1 MVRYF
6 IVKDKSPPPLK
17 YMCLVIKSKEKQTIL
32 MECHNN
38 SGTGNSSSVEGTS
51 NRAIPSFY
59 WPTMIQDINEWLP
72 EVLTANIHEEVVLRE
87 ESETFVLQTP
97 SEDGHILNGL
107 TVSGHGAGSLQ
118 NSGESITTCTQLRSS
133 IGMGSSSNNPHEDL
147 LEEGKRGKVTA
158 FYCDEETPTGY
169 CICSCCP
176 MQ

>member
-1 MVRYF
+1 MVKACVAVGCTNREDGRRDLKFYRIPRDPKRRAKWTAAIRRENWAPKSHHRLCSSHF
-6 IVKDKSPPPLK
+6 IS
-17 YMCLVIKSKEKQTIL
+17 
-32 MECHNN
+32 
-38 SGTGNSSSVEGTS
+38 
-51 NRAIPSFY
+51 
-59 WPTMIQDINEWLP
+59 
-72 EVLTANIHEEVVLRE
+72 